1 MKIVCESCGAKYSIA
16 DERVSGKMFK
26 IRCKRCSEVIVVRG
40 DQQPVAEAAPA
51 LASTQDPTWHVVV
64 DGEQAGPYT
73 PQQLEE
79 MLARGAIDWDAY
91 VWTEGFDNW
100 VAMREVEAIVSQLG
114 GPKPHSAPAS
124 ADSAGAF
131 RARPGGDTLVGQPSM
146 GADPFADDSG
156 TGDPFAVPSRSTPA
170 PDLFAR
176 GGAAHQPAAAN
187 YRDGDQAVMVA
198 AAPSPR
204 VSAERAMTG
213 ARNENSVLFS
223 LKNLQALATG
233 SGSGSPPAATAID
246 RGGYASG
253 EGSGLIDIRALAT
266 ATGVNEPGHAP
277 AQRDDL
283 LSMGSQGGA
292 FGNLGSPMLA
302 PAAEEGES
310 NRRTIVWGA
319 VASVALLSLTAV
331 VIVYMVRSPSEPVAP
346 RLALEPA
353 SSAPAEPSAAV
364 APAPAAAAA
373 TQTATGD
380 GQPGATAAEEPEKS
394 PASAAERE
402 RLAEHAR
409 KRAHEAALKEA
420 SSAKSAPVA
429 ESKTL
434 PAAVAAPAKSRPKAG
449 PATLD
454 ELLDGALSGPA
465 PKTRPAEAAEPAANL
480 PDTPTRDQVLSAMT
494 GVKPAVIACA
504 KGGGAV
510 ATVTVNVAGMTGR
523 VTTAQVT
530 GVTGPEGSCI
540 AQAVR
545 KAAFPKFQQKVFKV
559 TFPYKL

>member
-26 IRCKRCSEVIVVRG
+26 IRCKRCSEVIIVRG
-40 DQQPVAEAAPA
+40 DQQPAADAAPVMTDA
-51 LASTQDPTWHVVV
+51 QDPSWHVVV
-64 DGEQAGPYT
+64 EGEQAGPYT

-79 MLARGAIDWDAY
+79 MLGRGAIDWDAY

-100 VAMREVEAIVSQLG
+100 VAMREVDALVSQLG
-114 GPKPHSAPAS
+114 GPKPHSAQAS
-124 ADSAGAF
+124 AEDSAGAF

-146 GADPFADDSG
+146 GADPFADDPG
-156 TGDPFAVPSRSTPA
+156 GDPFAVPASNTPA

-176 GGAAHQPAAAN
+176 GTAAHQPAAAGA
-187 YRDGDQAVMVA
+187 YRGGDQAVMVA
-198 AAPSPR
+198 PAPSPR

-233 SGSGSPPAATAID
+233 SGSGSPPAGTAAD

-266 ATGVNEPGHAP
+266 ATGVNEPGQAP
-277 AQRDDL
+277 PQRDDL
-283 LSMGSQGGA
+283 LSMGSHGGA

-302 PAAEEGES
+302 PASEDASS
-310 NRRTIVWGA
+310 NRRMIVWGA

-331 VIVYMVRSPSEPVAP
+331 VIVYMVRSPSEQVAP

-353 SSAPAEPSAAV
+353 AVATAPSAAEPN
-364 APAPAAAAA
+364 PAPAAPA
-373 TQTATGD
+373 TPTPPGD
-380 GQPGATAAEEPEKS
+380 GQPALAATDQPDR
-394 PASAAERE
+394 PASSAADRE
-402 RLAEHAR
+402 RVAAEHAR
-409 KRAHEAALKEA
+409 KRANEAALKEA
-420 SSAKSAPVA
+420 SAAKAPA
-429 ESKTL
+429 ADSKTL
-434 PAAVAAPAKSRPKAG
+434 PAAVAAPAKSRPKAS
-449 PATLD
+449 PASLD
-454 ELLDGALSGPA
+454 ELLDGALSSPGA
-465 PKTRPAEAAEPAANL
+465 KGHAAEEAESTANL
-480 PDTPTRDQVLSAMT
+480 ADTPTRDQVLSAMSA
-494 GVKPAVIACA
+494 VKPAVIACS

-510 ATVTVNVAGMTGR
+510 ATVTVNVAGTTGR

-545 KAAFPKFQQKVFKV
+545 KATFPRFLQKVFKV